1 MEEKRRNIRMDIDV
15 KIRLKQLKNGN
26 EADFKEEIVDVNLI
40 NVSRGGIAFKSKD
53 DLKLNTFYDVTLKL
67 WNSEVFETVIE
78 IIRMENYGEEETLY
92 GGRYI
97 GMVPSDRL
105 KIQIHEI
112 LLEQEK
118 NGK

>member
-15 KIRLKQLKNGN
+15 KIKLKQLKNGN
-26 EADFKEEIVDVNLI
+26 ETEFKEETVDVNLV
-40 NVSRGGIAFKSKD
+40 NVSRGGIAFRSKE

-67 WNSEVFETVIE
+67 WNSEVFETVVE

-92 GGRYI
+92 GARYI

-118 NGK
+118 NGN